1 MVFTVGGCENNQ
13 HSVKSSYK
21 GFLLL
26 PPQLAA
32 VSNKSILNSQAIK
45 QSSVD
50 TQM

>member
-21 GFLLL
+21 GFLSL
-26 PPQLAA
+26 PPTSGSLL
-32 VSNKSILNSQAIK
+32 KSILNSQAIK

>member
-26 PPQLAA
+26 PPPTSGSLL
-32 VSNKSILNSQAIK
+32 KSIPNSQAIK

-50 TQM
+50 TQK

>member
-26 PPQLAA
+26 PPTSGSFL
-32 VSNKSILNSQAIK
+32 KSILNSQAIK